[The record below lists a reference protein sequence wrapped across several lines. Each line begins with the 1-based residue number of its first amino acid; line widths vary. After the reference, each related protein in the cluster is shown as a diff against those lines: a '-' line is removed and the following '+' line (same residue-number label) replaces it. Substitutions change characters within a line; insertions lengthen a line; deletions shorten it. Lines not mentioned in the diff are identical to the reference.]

1 MPPSL
6 DLSPAFQHAFTLLE
20 KEHKNVF
27 LTGKAGTGK
36 STFLKYFLENT
47 TKNCVVLAPTGVAA
61 LNVGGATIHSFF
73 RFPPHI
79 TEQEV
84 IQKAKSTGP
93 DSIYR
98 QIDLM
103 IIDEISMVR
112 ADLLDHIDLFLR
124 GALHKKQPFGG
135 VQILF
140 VGDLYQLPPV
150 VKSDERAYFEE
161 TYESPF
167 FFSSRVM
174 TDRDFELTFV
184 ELEKIYRQSDQTFI
198 DILNAVRNRTVTEE
212 HLDRLHTRL
221 DPAFESN
228 EHITLTSTNDLAD
241 RINALELDKLPG
253 KSISY
258 LAGIKG
264 EFPSGSFPTEESLTL
279 KKGARIMF
287 LNNDSAGR
295 WVNGTLGTILDL
307 DKEALEVQL
316 ENGATVEVEPHTW
329 EVKRYVYDGKA
340 KKLDTEPVGSFRQMP
355 VRLAWAV
362 TIHKSQGKTFERVI
376 VDTGRGVFAH
386 GQMYVALSR
395 CTTLEGLVLRKPL
408 KENQLLIDYR
418 VIRFLTRF
426 QYEIAE
432 KNMSLEDKIELLQ
445 RAKKEKIPVAITYL
459 KAQDVKSKRTI
470 LVKKVGQE
478 EYLGKPFLGVRAFCL
493 TRQEERVFRVD
504 RILEMKLEKA
514 RE

>member
-1 MPPSL
+1 MTPAL
-6 DLSPAFQHAFTLLE
+6 DLNPDFQKAFNLLE
-20 KEHKNVF
+20 QEHKNVF

-61 LNVGGATIHSFF
+61 INVGGSTIHSFF

-79 TEQEV
+79 TEEEV
-84 IQKAKSTGP
+84 LQKAKSVGP

-124 GALHKKQPFGG
+124 GALNKKHPFGG
-135 VQILF
+135 VQVLF

-150 VKSDERAYFEE
+150 VKSDERYYFEE
-161 TYESPF
+161 TYDSPF

-174 TDRDFELTFV
+174 ADSDFELTLV

-212 HLDRLHTRL
+212 HLAHLHTRL
-221 DPAFESN
+221 DPRFESSG
-228 EHITLTSTNDLAD
+228 HITLTSTNDLAD
-241 RINALELDKLPG
+241 RINALELTKLPG
-253 KSISY
+253 KGISY
-258 LAGIKG
+258 QARVNG
-264 EFPSGSFPTEESLTL
+264 EFPPGSFPTEESLTL

-295 WVNGTLGTILDL
+295 WVNGTLGTIRDL
-307 DKEALEVQL
+307 NNEALEIQL
-316 ENGATVEVEPHTW
+316 ENGAMVEAEPHIW
-329 EVKRYVYDGKA
+329 EVKKYRYDSQA

-386 GQMYVALSR
+386 GQVYVALSR

-426 QYEIAE
+426 QYAVSE

-445 RAKKEKIPVAITYL
+445 HAKKEKIPVAITYL

-470 LVKKVGQE
+470 MVKKVSQE
-478 EYLGKPFLGVRAFCL
+478 EYLGKTFLGVRAFCL

-504 RILEMKLEKA
+504 RILELQLKEA